1 MNSDSEIQLL
11 CRGRSVTPLGTQIIF
26 AWEVLPT
33 DPLVLVEG
41 DPGFR
46 RFVNVCKRAGIP
58 EKLTRVD
65 LNYTYQQA
73 QFSFERR
80 DT

>member
-11 CRGRSVTPLGTQIIF
+11 CRGRSETPLGTNIVF
-26 AWEVLPT
+26 NWEVLPT

-58 EKLTRVD
+58 EKLTQVN
-65 LNYTYQQA
+65 LNYIYQQA
-73 QFSFERR
+73 QFSFAK
-80 DT
+80 

>member
-1 MNSDSEIQLL
+1 MNSDNEIQLL
-11 CRGRSVTPLGTQIIF
+11 CRGRSNTSLGVQIIF

-33 DPLVLVEG
+33 DPLVLKEG

-58 EKLTRVD
+58 EKLTQVN
-65 LNYTYQQA
+65 LNYIYQQA
-73 QFSFERR
+73 QFSFAK
-80 DT
+80 